1 MQHTARSAEFMEKE
15 GRAKAIS
22 TCKLL
27 ELDGIVAWAMT
38 SDILLDIAGRL
49 LGFPQAPDWPL
60 SRPVEHALRRGFSA
74 PVGRLFPH
82 LRAGVSMPGYGSF
95 SYRIGQ

>member
-27 ELDGIVAWAMT
+27 GLDGIVVIGGYRNIPITRVIRNIFLSEIGSGNVENTRKSAKKFLIKKWAWMVT
-38 SDILLDIAGRL
+38 RPCSLGR
-49 LGFPQAPDWPL
+49 
-60 SRPVEHALRRGFSA
+60 
-74 PVGRLFPH
+74 
-82 LRAGVSMPGYGSF
+82 
-95 SYRIGQ
+95 

>member
-38 SDILLDIAGRL
+38 SDILLDTPNFLLCSRRL
-49 LGFPQAPDWPL
+49 KSKFGCRFI
-60 SRPVEHALRRGFSA
+60 H
-74 PVGRLFPH
+74 
-82 LRAGVSMPGYGSF
+82 
-95 SYRIGQ
+95 

>member
-49 LGFPQAPDWPL
+49 LGFPQAPDCPL
-60 SRPVEHALRRGFSA
+60 SCPVEHDLRRSFLA
-74 PVGRLFPH
+74 PVGRSFPH
-82 LRAGVSMPGYGSF
+82 IRAGTSMPGQDSL
-95 SYRIGQ
+95 S